1 MWRFR
6 QEKPGLT
13 SLQLTIVKNFW
24 AYSQRQRAWLRS
36 GAAFLRWWMLNPVS
50 DGFQLAS
57 VSDAGWHW
65 SLRRNCSVA
74 PAQLAW
80 VFAGLSAL
88 SLAVAAFFW
97 FQGAVLV
104 LPFAALEL
112 LALGAAFLATARHA
126 TDGERISLHQGRL
139 VVEVESAGRIHRSEF
154 VAGRVRVQP
163 VSGHA
168 LVEVAGDGRSVRLGR
183 FVRADLRPVLA
194 RELRQALRE
203 G

>member
-1 MWRFR
+1 
-6 QEKPGLT
+6 
-13 SLQLTIVKNFW
+13 
-24 AYSQRQRAWLRS
+24 
-36 GAAFLRWWMLNPVS
+36 MLSPAS
-50 DGFQLAS
+50 DGFRLAS

-65 SLRRNCSVA
+65 TLHRNCSIT

-80 VFAGLSAL
+80 VFAGLGAV
-88 SLAVAAFFW
+88 SLAVAVFFW

-112 LALGAAFLATARHA
+112 LALGVAFFATARHA

-163 VSGHA
+163 VRGHA
-168 LVEVAGDGRSVRLGR
+168 LIEVAGDGRSVRLGR
-183 FVRADLRPVLA
+183 FIRTDLRPVLA
-194 RELRQALRE
+194 KELRQALLKA
-203 G
+203 

>member
-1 MWRFR
+1 
-6 QEKPGLT
+6 LT
-13 SLQLTIVKNFW
+13 SLQLTFVKKFW
-24 AYSQRQRAWLRS
+24 AYSLRQRAWLLP
-36 GAAFLRWWMLNPVS
+36 GAAFLRWWMLNPAS

-65 SLRRNCSVA
+65 TLRRNCSVA
-74 PAQLAW
+74 PAQLAC

-126 TDGERISLHQGRL
+126 TDGEQISLHEGRL

-154 VAGRVRVQP
+154 VADRVRVKP
-163 VSGHA
+163 VRGHA

-183 FVRADLRPVLA
+183 FIRTDLRPVLA
-194 RELRQALRE
+194 RELRQALRK

>member
-1 MWRFR
+1 
-6 QEKPGLT
+6 
-13 SLQLTIVKNFW
+13 
-24 AYSQRQRAWLRS
+24 
-36 GAAFLRWWMLNPVS
+36 MLNS
-50 DGFQLAS
+50 ACDGYQLAS
-57 VSDAGWHW
+57 RTDAGWHW
-65 SLRRNCSVA
+65 ALCRNCSVT

-80 VFAGLSAL
+80 VFTGLGAL

-112 LALGAAFLATARHA
+112 LALGVAFLATARHA
-126 TDGERISLHQGRL
+126 TDGERISLHGGRL

-154 VAGRVRVQP
+154 VADRVRVQP
-163 VSGHA
+163 VRGHA

-183 FVRADLRPVLA
+183 FIRADLRPVLA
-194 RELRQALRE
+194 RELRRALLN

>member
-1 MWRFR
+1 
-6 QEKPGLT
+6 
-13 SLQLTIVKNFW
+13 
-24 AYSQRQRAWLRS
+24 
-36 GAAFLRWWMLNPVS
+36 MLNPVS
-50 DGFQLAS
+50 NGFQLAS
-57 VSDAGWHW
+57 VTDTGWHW
-65 SLRRNCSVA
+65 SLRRNCSMA
-74 PAQLAW
+74 PVQLAW

-126 TDGERISLHQGRL
+126 TDGERVSLHEGRL
-139 VVEVESAGRIHRSEF
+139 VVEVESAGRTHRSEF
-154 VAGRVRVQP
+154 VADRVRVQP
-163 VSGHA
+163 VSGYA
-168 LVEVAGDGRSVRLGR
+168 LVELAGDGRSVRLGR
-183 FVRADLRPVLA
+183 FVRANLRPVLA